1 MRILML
7 NYEFPPLG
15 GGASPVSFE
24 IAKGYANLGHKVDV
38 VTMRYKN
45 LPPFEHKEGINIYRV
60 KCWRRKKEICHPWE
74 QLTYVI
80 SARSFLKKYLKGNFY
95 DICHCHFIIPTGI
108 VALWLKK
115 KFNTS
120 YIITA
125 HGSDVPGHNP
135 DRFRFLHKFT
145 KPILKKIC
153 RSAKLITLPS
163 EYLKDLVKKEIGNYE
178 IRVVLNGS
186 RDFYQNGIEKENIII
201 SAGRLL
207 EGKGFQFLIKAFNE
221 LNKNNWKLYVIGD
234 GPYKSKLIELA
245 QGNANTVFTGWLD
258 NTGDEYRLLLNKAK
272 IFSLLSSR
280 ESQGVVF
287 LEAMSAKCAILSSNI
302 TACRETV
309 TEDIGFLVNG
319 KNIEEIKE
327 KLNEMMMGE
336 DRLKEFMNNA
346 RKRYEEKYTYPEIVS
361 QYINLL

>member
-1 MRILML
+1 
-7 NYEFPPLG
+7 
-15 GGASPVSFE
+15 
-24 IAKGYANLGHKVDV
+24 
-38 VTMRYKN
+38 
-45 LPPFEHKEGINIYRV
+45 
-60 KCWRRKKEICHPWE
+60 
-74 QLTYVI
+74 
-80 SARSFLKKYLKGNFY
+80 
-95 DICHCHFIIPTGI
+95 
-108 VALWLKK
+108 
-115 KFNTS
+115 
-120 YIITA
+120 
-125 HGSDVPGHNP
+125 
-135 DRFRFLHKFT
+135 
-145 KPILKKIC
+145 
-153 RSAKLITLPS
+153 
-163 EYLKDLVKKEIGNYE
+163 VKKEIGNYE